1 MMTAA
6 NAQPNPN
13 PELATPASPTPKA
26 GTTENASPEWDRLR
40 QVFRRLRRDRLAL
53 IYLIILVVLY
63 LSVAL
68 ADFLAPNSEQ
78 WFDRTLAKA
87 PPTPIYMLDENG
99 SLSWPYV
106 FRYTRHYDLSTFTQ
120 TYTPEPS
127 RKYYLH
133 LFVQGE
139 PYHLFGLIPGRL
151 RLFGADT
158 PGQVSLLGND
168 INGRDIFS
176 RMLYGGQIS
185 LTIGFLSLFIVFP
198 VGMIYGGISGYF
210 GGWVDNALMRF
221 AEIMM
226 SIPTL
231 YLLIGLA
238 VVLPPGL
245 SSTARFA
252 MVTLILAFVRWAG
265 LARVIRGMVLSIRK
279 NEFVEA
285 SQAIGMGALPII
297 IRHILPQLTSYIL
310 VALTLGVPGYILA
323 ESGLSFLGLGI
334 QPPDASW
341 GNMLK
346 EAQDISN
353 IIERPLMLTPG
364 FLIFL
369 AVLAFN
375 GVGDAIR
382 DILDPRGTIVRK

>member
-1 MMTAA
+1 MGLFSALSARFPSTS
-6 NAQPNPN
+6 
-13 PELATPASPTPKA
+13 PEL
-26 GTTENASPEWDRLR
+26 DRIR
-40 QVFRRLRRDRLAL
+40 QAFRKLRRDKLAFTYLL
-53 IYLIILVVLY
+53 ILIALY

-68 ADFLAPNSEQ
+68 ADFLAPSSEQ
-78 WFDRTLAKA
+78 WFDRALAKA
-87 PPTPIYMLDENG
+87 PPTPVYLLDENG
-99 SLSWPYV
+99 RPSWPYV
-106 FRYTRHYDLSTFTQ
+106 FRYTRNYDLSTFTQ
-120 TYTPEPS
+120 TYTPDTS
-127 RKYYLH
+127 RKYYLRF
-133 LFVQGE
+133 FVDGE
-139 PYHLFGLIPGRL
+139 PYRLFGLIPGRL
-151 RLFGADT
+151 RLVGVDA
-158 PGQVSLLGND
+158 PGQLSLLGND

-210 GGWVDNALMRF
+210 GGRLDNAMMRF

-231 YLLIGLA
+231 YLLVGLA
-238 VVLPPGL
+238 VALPPGL

-285 SQAIGMGALPII
+285 GQAIGLGSLPII
-297 IRHILPQLTSYIL
+297 IRHVLPQLTSYVL

-346 EAQDISN
+346 EAQDIGN

-364 FLIFL
+364 FLIFI

-382 DILDPRGTIVRK
+382 DILDPRSSSPLRK